1 MYFSGLAI
9 HISEDHMAASCS
21 ESIFFLPSH
30 FSLSAKILGR
40 VSGARKKTKEKK
52 CGTHFAQPKALLLP
66 QGVVAYWDSPPLDW
80 RGCHVTNM
88 QLISCLQQF
97 D

>member
-1 MYFSGLAI
+1 MYFSGLVI
-9 HISEDHMAASCS
+9 YISEDHMAASCS
-21 ESIFFLPSH
+21 KSIFFAQPFLT
-30 FSLSAKILGR
+30 FGKNIGR
-40 VSGARKKTKEKK
+40 VSGAKRKKKEKK